1 MSLNF
6 VMFQDEKNREMI
18 MIPFPKKFRSEG
30 WAGSLWSVLLLPG
43 LALCL
48 LRHAERRGKHPVPFL
63 ADDEAEDEVEFHG
76 ASSLWKMMVS
86 KGWAG

>member
-1 MSLNF
+1 
-6 VMFQDEKNREMI
+6 MFQDEKNREII
-18 MIPFPKKFRSEG
+18 MIPFPKKFRREW
-30 WAGSLWSVLLLPG
+30 WAGSPRSVLLLPG

-48 LRHAERRGKHPVPFL
+48 SKYTDCREKHPVPFL

-76 ASSLWKMMVS
+76 APSSWRMMVS